1 MVKKPDEIPENIANC
16 LSKIIQSNCSN
27 SAKVLY
33 LALLN
38 KSGFRYG
45 ISFNTSRKELM
56 KASSISSFSTYH
68 KAIKQLCENNFITY
82 KPSFVVYDKSS
93 FQILG

>member
-1 MVKKPDEIPENIANC
+1 MVKKPDEISETIANG

-33 LALLN
+33 LALLK

-45 ISFNTSRKELM
+45 ISFISSRKELM
-56 KASSISSFSTYH
+56 EVSGISSFSTYH
-68 KAIKQLCENNFITY
+68 KALKQLCESRFITY
-82 KPSFVVYDKSS
+82 KPTFVVFDKST